1 MAQKAGWD
9 PAWIRDDRDVAA
21 VLAGCR
27 FDARAGERCVTF
39 CAEYLQH
46 SKGAWAGSPFR
57 LEPWQSD
64 LVRRA
69 FGWLRADG
77 SRRFRTVYLEVP
89 KKNGKSTLAA
99 AVVLYLLVA
108 DGEAGA
114 EVYGAAVDRAQ
125 ASIVYNQAVSMVRQS
140 PSLARRL
147 VLTDYQKRIAY
158 PRTNSLYRV
167 LSADVAAHE
176 GLNASGV
183 VIDELHAH
191 PSRKLY
197 DTLRY
202 SGAARRQPLSWIIT
216 TAGVR
221 DETGI
226 GWSMHEHARKVLDGL
241 EPDDALLPVIYGAGP
256 DEDWGEPTTWAH
268 ANPNYGV
275 TVHANEFGDA
285 VQAARHQPAEES
297 AFRRYRLNQW
307 VSATN
312 RAIDLGEWDRN
323 HAHAVDDEDLVG
335 RAVFGGLDLA
345 SVADLTALVWVS
357 PCPVVEG
364 AVDLVCRF
372 WLPEGA
378 LEKGPT
384 ASLYRAWVDQGLLR
398 TTPGDAT
405 DYDFIVAAVTED
417 ATRFNVQS
425 LGIDRLWQG
434 QWAAGRLIDAG
445 LPVVAVGQGFLSM
458 AAPMREFL
466 RLLTAGALHHGG
478 HPVLRW
484 MADGLEVR
492 QDPAGNF
499 KPDRA
504 SSRQKIDGIVA
515 TLMGIDGWSRSG
527 GGSGERLA
535 ELRVW

>member
-1 MAQKAGWD
+1 
-9 PAWIRDDRDVAA
+9 V
-21 VLAGCR
+21 
-27 FDARAGERCVTF
+27 
-39 CAEYLQH
+39 
-46 SKGAWAGSPFR
+46 
-57 LEPWQSD
+57 WQAD
-64 LVRRA
+64 LVQRA
-69 FGWLRADG
+69 FGWRRADG
-77 SRRFRTVYLEVP
+77 TRRFRTVYLEVP

-99 AVVLYLLVA
+99 AVVLYLLIA
-108 DGEAGA
+108 DGEAGG

-125 ASIVYNQAVSMVRQS
+125 ASIVYDQVVSMVKQS
-140 PSLARRL
+140 PALSRRL
-147 VLTDYQKRIAY
+147 VITDYHKRINY

-202 SGAARRQPLSWIIT
+202 SGAARRQPMSWIIT

-226 GWSMHEHARKVLDGL
+226 GWSMHDHARKVLDGL
-241 EPDDALLPVIYGAGP
+241 EPDDALLPVMYAADP
-256 DEDWGEPTTWAH
+256 DEDWTEPATWAR

-275 TVHANEFGDA
+275 SVQASDFSDA

-312 RAIDLGEWDRN
+312 RAVDLGEWDRN
-323 HAHAVDDEDLVG
+323 HAHAVDDEDLAG
-335 RAVFGGLDLA
+335 RPVFGGLDLA

-357 PCPVVEG
+357 PCPVLEG

-384 ASLYRAWVDQGLLR
+384 APLYRTWVDQGLLR

-405 DYDFIVAAVTED
+405 DYDFIVAAVIED
-417 ATRFNVQS
+417 AARFNVQS

-434 QWAAGRLIDAG
+434 QWAAGRLLDAG
-445 LPVVAVGQGFLSM
+445 LPVVTVGQGFLSM

-466 RLLTAGALHHGG
+466 RLLAAGALHHGG

-484 MADGLEVR
+484 MADALEVR
-492 QDPAGNF
+492 PDPAGNF
-499 KPDRA
+499 KPDRTA
-504 SSRQKIDGIVA
+504 SRQKIDGIVA
-515 TLMGIDGWSRSG
+515 TLMGLDGWSRARGAASVLETEG
-527 GGSGERLA
+527 
-535 ELRVW
+535 LRVW